1 MRLARLLFG
10 GTVAAV
16 ALWILV
22 GEQMAGASADAVI
35 NARVV
40 TLRSDVAGNLEL
52 RPRALGARVVKGE
65 VLGAIDDPLADR
77 VRLADLKME
86 RAFEQAAAAGIEGR
100 LEAERG
106 RLEALSAR
114 SNLYGD
120 RRLDELRVRLHH
132 ARTRLNALEQAGY
145 LTDAAQTLSDG
156 VDEQPRRLPA
166 EPQLFELAV
175 EHARERVEVLEIA
188 VRAAE
193 KGVFLGDGYNDAPG
207 AEQKATDLRGEIAR
221 LETEGAETALRLA
234 AIDARLEAE
243 RRRVNGL
250 AGGELA
256 SPVDGIYWQVLQA
269 GGVTVQRG
277 DPLVRLVDCASTLVT
292 LSVSEAVYNT
302 LRTGQKAT
310 FRPEGRSEVF
320 EGTVARLAGSGA
332 ATVYGTLAVAPS
344 QKHLQRFDVA
354 VVLPALTSDEEHG
367 CAVGRTGR
375 VFLDGRPLDG
385 LRRFLR

>member
-1 MRLARLLFG
+1 MRLARLLIG
-10 GTVAAV
+10 GAVVLV
-16 ALWILV
+16 ALWILI

-40 TLRSDVAGNLEL
+40 TLRSEVAGRLEL
-52 RPRALGARVVKGE
+52 DPRALGARVAKGE

-77 VRLADLKME
+77 LRLEDLSME
-86 RAFEQAAAAGIEGR
+86 RAFEAAILARVEERLAAERDR
-100 LEAERG
+100 LET
-106 RLEALSAR
+106 LDAR
-114 SNLYGD
+114 SDLYGD
-120 RRLDELRVRLHH
+120 RRLAELQARLDH
-132 ARTRLNALEQAGY
+132 ARTRLDALEQSGY
-145 LTDAAQTLSDG
+145 LTEAAQTLSDG
-156 VDEQPRRLPA
+156 VDDQPRRLPA

-188 VRAAE
+188 VRAAA
-193 KGVFLGDGYNDAPG
+193 KGVFLGDGYNDAPN
-207 AEQKATDLRGEIAR
+207 AEQKATDLRGEIAG
-221 LETEGAETALRLA
+221 LETERGEAAARLE
-234 AIDARLEAE
+234 AIDTRLEAE

-250 AGGELA
+250 AGGA
-256 SPVDGIYWQVLQA
+256 FAAPVNGIYWQVLQA
-269 GGVTVQRG
+269 DGVTVQRG
-277 DPLVRLVDCASTLVT
+277 DPVVRLVDCASTLVT

-302 LRTGQKAT
+302 LRPGQKAT

-332 ATVYGTLAVAPS
+332 ATVYETLAVAPS

-354 VVLPALTSDEEHG
+354 VILPALTADAEFG

-385 LRRFLR
+385 LRRLFR

>member
-1 MRLARLLFG
+1 MKLARLLIG
-10 GTVAAV
+10 GAV
-16 ALWILV
+16 ILGALWILI

-40 TLRSDVAGNLEL
+40 TLRSHVAGHLDL
-52 RPRALGARVVKGE
+52 KPRALGSRVAKGE

-77 VRLADLKME
+77 LRLDDLRME
-86 RAFEQAAAAGIEGR
+86 RAFQAAIAARVEAR
-100 LEAERG
+100 LTAERG
-106 RLEALSAR
+106 RLETLEAR
-114 SNLYGD
+114 SVLYGD
-120 RRLDELRVRLHH
+120 RRLAELRARLEH
-132 ARTRLNALEQAGY
+132 ARTRLDALEQAGY

-156 VDEQPRRLPA
+156 VDDQPRRLPA

-193 KGVFLGDGYNDAPG
+193 KGVFLGDGYNDAPN
-207 AEQKATDLRGEIAR
+207 AEQKATDLRGEIAG
-221 LETEGAETALRLA
+221 LEAEGAEAAARLA
-234 AIDARLEAE
+234 AIDARIAAE
-243 RRRVNGL
+243 QRRVNGL
-250 AGGELA
+250 AGGEFA
-256 SPVDGIYWQVLQA
+256 SPVEGIYWQVLQA
-269 GGVTVQRG
+269 DGVTVQRG
-277 DPLVRLVDCASTLVT
+277 DPILRLVDCASTLVT

-302 LRTGQKAT
+302 LRPGQKAT
-310 FRPEGRSEVF
+310 FRPEGRGEVF

-332 ATVYGTLAVAPS
+332 ATVYETLAVAAS

-354 VVLPALTSDEEHG
+354 VILPALTADAEHG